1 MLSSLLKEGFLMFGQ
16 KLKELRSS
24 RNQTQQRLADYLGI
38 SRAAYSHFEN
48 SRNDPD
54 RETIVKL
61 ADYFDVSTDYLL
73 GRGNREYENPESKSQ
88 TVAAHIDEDV
98 SEEEMED
105 ILNYIEFI
113 KQKHKKE

>member
-1 MLSSLLKEGFLMFGQ
+1 MLLSLIKEAFFMFGQ

-24 RNQTQQRLADYLGI
+24 KNRTQQQLADYLGI

-61 ADYFDVSTDYLL
+61 ADYFNVSTDYLL
-73 GRGNREYENPESKSQ
+73 GRENREYQNPESKSQ

-113 KQKHKKE
+113 RQKHKKE